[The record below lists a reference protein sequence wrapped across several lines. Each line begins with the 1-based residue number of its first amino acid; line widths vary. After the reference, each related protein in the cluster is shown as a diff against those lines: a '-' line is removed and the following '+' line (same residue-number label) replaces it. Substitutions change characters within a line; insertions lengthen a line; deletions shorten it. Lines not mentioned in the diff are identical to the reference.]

1 MEIQNKILPSNTI
14 PKRNISWKVWAL
26 AFSSFL
32 FQSLTWIALHRAL
45 MVHPSAAEWIL
56 TAAIAAIAVSITT
69 FFLLVQRSR
78 LLANS
83 LFVLSA
89 IIYVLVSPLNMYV
102 WIGGGIFCVF
112 ALWYEQRVWRE
123 AQSRV
128 DFAVI
133 PVISSSVTVLLYG
146 IMLLM
151 GFNIYYNVSTD
162 FKTNPDKYYERLGQQ
177 AAKTIPY
184 FTKALIPDGVSLN
197 DSFEAIINKEAQN
210 RPEYKYS
217 SEFERQILINEA
229 RKAFQNQF
237 QITASNDDTLA
248 DIVAQVTINKIRQA
262 MEPYQNYL
270 PVIFAILITSLL
282 YTFAFLIR
290 WLVIIFSWILF
301 RILIMTSFFRL
312 EKVQV
317 EVEKLT
323 I

>member
-1 MEIQNKILPSNTI
+1 MFGLAAEFFAFLHYGTSRGSGVRPSHGSILPS
-14 PKRNISWKVWAL
+14 
-26 AFSSFL
+26 F
-32 FQSLTWIALHRAL
+32 
-45 MVHPSAAEWIL
+45 
-56 TAAIAAIAVSITT
+56 
-69 FFLLVQRSR
+69 
-78 LLANS
+78 
-83 LFVLSA
+83 
-89 IIYVLVSPLNMYV
+89 
-102 WIGGGIFCVF
+102 
-112 ALWYEQRVWRE
+112 
-123 AQSRV
+123 
-128 DFAVI
+128 

-197 DSFEAIINKEAQN
+197 DSFEALINKEAQN

-217 SEFERQILINEA
+217 SEFERQILVNEA

-317 EVEKLT
+317 EVEKLNNLIYELRKFT
-323 I
+323 KVRNA